1 MISLAYRDVQQIV
14 GSILFCSFFG
24 VVAGVKF
31 TDMAQHW
38 RTSAFVEVLAVTDGE
53 PEVLSSF
60 FPYCRQTKERATA
73 AAAAAETCEEPKA
86 CA

>member
-60 FPYCRQTKERATA
+60 FPYCRQTKERAA